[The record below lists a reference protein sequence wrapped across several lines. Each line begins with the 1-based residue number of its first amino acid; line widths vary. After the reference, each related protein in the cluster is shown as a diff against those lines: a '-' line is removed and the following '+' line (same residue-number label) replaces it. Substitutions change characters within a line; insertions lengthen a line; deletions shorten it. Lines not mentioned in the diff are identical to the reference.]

1 MQNFNTPE
9 RRQVSTH
16 VTCAIFHE
24 YWEWGWASSS
34 PAAHT
39 PGRQSSP
46 HPGPAEGCSPS
57 LEFFQALSST
67 PELEGAQVHLLPP
80 QPIQVRSIPH
90 WPHLGW
96 HCCLSKC
103 QEKLGQNYHKLDLME
118 TFFQRQEIG
127 VKFSSTLKDTGWN
140 GRSRAQ
146 LQHFP
151 GQWGLLST
159 ASFKPVCSYTPSPP
173 AAGIYIYIYRLHRAF
188 DVISHHYNLPLS
200 RPDIF
205 PTWSDTK

>member
-9 RRQVSTH
+9 RCQVSTH

-118 TFFQRQEIG
+118 TFFPEAGDRCKI
-127 VKFSSTLKDTGWN
+127 
-140 GRSRAQ
+140 Q
-146 LQHFP
+146 LHSERHWMKWKKQ
-151 GQWGLLST
+151 S
-159 ASFKPVCSYTPSPP
+159 P
-173 AAGIYIYIYRLHRAF
+173 AAAFPWSVGSPQHCQFQTCVFLHPITSSCR
-188 DVISHHYNLPLS
+188 NLYLYLSPSSSIWRYQSPL
-200 RPDIF
+200 
-205 PTWSDTK
+205 